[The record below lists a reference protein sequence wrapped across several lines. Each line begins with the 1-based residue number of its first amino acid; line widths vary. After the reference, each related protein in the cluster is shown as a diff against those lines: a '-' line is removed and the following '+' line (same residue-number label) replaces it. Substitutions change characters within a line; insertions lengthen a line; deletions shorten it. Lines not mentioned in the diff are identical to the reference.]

1 VSELVQPIFTPEGL
15 RRIRVV
21 SGPAGSGRTT
31 RLKMLLVDAR
41 RAGLATAGFLAE
53 RDANGRRKVTD
64 LASGESRLLPKKE
77 GARREKALAFVRK
90 TLTDVPEDAV
100 VFIDETASGG
110 AADERTARA
119 GWTLLA
125 SGKYKSAVIVLPE
138 AKKQPKNAALSL
150 PGPQNRPNPPR
161 NAPRTAENGG
171 EAPPLGWIPPEKWGQ
186 PTEIHEIG
194 QVPPPRG
201 DVTKETDEEAAD
213 ERARQARER
222 WAEKLWEAGVKDEE
236 AIAEARKLLAKPAKT
251 VPQTPQNTFQPIP
264 NTSKASENARNM
276 PKNAVPAP
284 KSTEFREKT
293 AEIPEE
299 RIENTP
305 EPLPIPPDFLPGGG
319 AKAETVLAALELLK
333 TGDGRE
339 AKEALQAPDACA
351 CLDSLGLAEKDIL
364 HPLPSVLP
372 RETEEPAPA
381 PDPYALPS
389 PPGEPPR
396 RFAS

>member
-1 VSELVQPIFTPEGL
+1 MSELVQPLFTPEGL

-53 RDANGRRKVTD
+53 RDARGRRKVTD

-90 TLTDVPEDAV
+90 SLTDVPEDAV

-119 GWTLLA
+119 GWALLA
-125 SGKYKSAVIVLPE
+125 SGRYKSAVIVLPE
-138 AKKQPKNAALSL
+138 AQKQPKNVPFAL
-150 PGPQNRPNPPR
+150 PGPGNLPNPPEIGR
-161 NAPRTAENGG
+161 KSAQNGENT
-171 EAPPLGWIPPEKWGQ
+171 PPVGWIPPEKWGQ
-186 PTEIHEIG
+186 ATEIREIG

-201 DVTKETDEEAAD
+201 DVTQETDEEAAD

-236 AIAEARKLLAKPAKT
+236 AVAEARKLLAKPEKPA
-251 VPQTPQNTFQPIP
+251 PETPQKAFQPLP
-264 NTSKASENARNM
+264 NAPKSPENGQKSSENA
-276 PKNAVPAP
+276 VLAP
-284 KSTEFREKT
+284 KT
-293 AEIPEE
+293 AENGEKTSKKAPEA
-299 RIENTP
+299 P
-305 EPLPIPPDFLPGGG
+305 QIPPDFLPGGG
-319 AKAETVLAALELLK
+319 ADVKTVLKALELLK
-333 TGDGRE
+333 TGDGNE
-339 AKEALQAPDACA
+339 AKEALAAPDACA
-351 CLDSLGLAEKDIL
+351 CLDSLGLGEKDIL
-364 HPLPSVLP
+364 QPLPSVLP
-372 RETEEPAPA
+372 RETEAPAPA